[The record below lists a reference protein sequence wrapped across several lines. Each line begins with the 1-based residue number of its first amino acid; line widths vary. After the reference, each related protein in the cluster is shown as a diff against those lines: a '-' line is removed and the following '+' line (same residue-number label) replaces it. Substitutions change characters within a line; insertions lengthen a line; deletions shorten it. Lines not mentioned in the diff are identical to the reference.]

1 MMLSSIVWTA
11 LAALAAISITI
22 RVLRG
27 LRIGQ
32 QTPGAALCVA
42 CALLILS
49 AFLARYHA
57 VQKEDAER
65 RFHAGLEARRQRE
78 LARADPTKQG
88 TPSPPAVTTPAGILP
103 RPLEPG
109 THRETP
115 SHRAGPVRIVDYAL
129 DLSLFPDRHSL
140 SARAEFTVVARMP
153 IDRIELA
160 LSPEFRVH
168 ALHVNGAPVT
178 FLHTNDLVS
187 FPYRLREGKAATLA
201 VRYSRRVSVPLL
213 RAGDLIDPRGIY
225 LRPESRW
232 YPSVGELDFHAPLR
246 LSARVPRGMT
256 VVSSGQLVRK
266 SVEASTVTFHWE
278 SIVPV
283 RMICLAAGRYAH
295 SRNADGPVAIETFLH
310 PNHAS
315 RARAYQETVQR
326 IVRFYASRFGAYPY
340 PKLTIAEIPVFPGGY
355 GSTALLLL
363 TEKSFAEKEIP
374 THFLAH
380 EIAHQWW
387 GNHVAPQGLGAGW
400 LSEAFAEYSA
410 VLYQEHAGGPKALQ
424 EALAGLEARYQ
435 TRLREG
441 TEEAIAETDPYD
453 QSGAYEGTV
462 YYKGAYVLHS
472 LRCLIGEEQFRRLLR
487 LFAERYGAGT
497 ARIADFEAL
506 AGEVHGKP
514 LTWFF
519 DQWLRRPGAPRL
531 RVAVAKEGPPA
542 VLTVVQEGAP
552 YRGEMQLLVTD
563 GAGKTRHTLHLDGS
577 LTRVKIPVRGT
588 ITRVEIDPD
597 RAWLL
602 HTPQRVHSL

>member
-1 MMLSSIVWTA
+1 MMLSSIAWAA
-11 LAALAAISITI
+11 LAALAAIGITI

-27 LRIGQ
+27 LRSGR
-32 QTPGAALCVA
+32 QTLVVVLCVA

-49 AFLARYHA
+49 AILAHHA
-57 VQKEDAER
+57 VQKEAER
-65 RFHAGLEARRQRE
+65 RFHAGQEARRQRE
-78 LARADPTKQG
+78 LARAHPTMQDARSQPAA
-88 TPSPPAVTTPAGILP
+88 TPPAGLLP
-103 RPLEPG
+103 RRVGPG
-109 THRETP
+109 TRRERP
-115 SHRAGPVRIVDYAL
+115 SHRAGPVRIIDYAL

-140 SARAEFTVVARMP
+140 SACADFTVVARMP
-153 IDRIELA
+153 TDRVELT
-160 LSPEFRVH
+160 LSPEFRIH
-168 ALHVNGAPVT
+168 ALHLNGAPVT

-187 FPYRLREGKAATLA
+187 FPYRLREGETATLA
-201 VRYSRRVSVPLL
+201 VRYSRRVLVPLL
-213 RAGDLIDPRGIY
+213 RGGDLIGPRGIY

-256 VVSSGQLVRK
+256 VVSAGQLVRK

-278 SIVPV
+278 STVPV
-283 RMICLAAGRYAH
+283 RMVCLAAGRYTH
-295 SRNADGPVAIETFLH
+295 SRHADGPVVVETFLH

-315 RARAYQETVQR
+315 RARAYQATAQR

-355 GSTALLLL
+355 GSTSLLLL

-374 THFLAH
+374 TPFLAH

-410 VLYQEHAGGPKALQ
+410 VLYQEHAGGPEALR
-424 EALAGLEARYQ
+424 EALADLAARY
-435 TRLREG
+435 RAHLREG

-453 QSGAYEGTV
+453 QSGTYEGTV

-472 LRCLIGEEQFRRLLR
+472 LRCLVGEKQFRRTLR

-497 ARIADFEAL
+497 ARIADFEAV
-506 AGEVHGKP
+506 AAEVHGKP

-531 RVAVAKEGPPA
+531 RVSVAKEGPRA
-542 VLTVVQEGAP
+542 RLTVAQEGAP

-577 LTRVKIPVRGT
+577 LTRLTIPVRGT
-588 ITRVEIDPD
+588 ITRVELDPD
-597 RAWLL
+597 RAWLF